1 MIVCTGTI
9 GVDITHMPST
19 KGYKTLGGSGV
30 YFALSSSFFGPT
42 GLVSIMGTDLTPTQE
57 QLLKTRLNCEGVE
70 QADGLTFHYVSE
82 YDETLSI
89 RTPLLTEL
97 NTYGDWIPKVPDS
110 YKNRKLNYIGN
121 VHPAHQLSILS
132 QLDYPEFTVIDTIK
146 LWMDT
151 AMSELLDVISKVKG
165 VIVNDVEIRRLAD
178 EPNLIKA
185 AHKLLDLGPDFVVVK
200 RGEHG
205 ATLFTD
211 TVTFPTVAYPVEN
224 VVDPT
229 GAGDAFGG
237 GFIGHLSRVDQ
248 ITEQT
253 MKEAVLYGNI
263 LGSFAIEGYGIER
276 LEALTQDEIEER
288 YQDYRK
294 LTSIRISS

>member
-9 GVDITHMPST
+9 GVDITHTPSIQ
-19 KGYKTLGGSGV
+19 GYKTLGGSGV
-30 YFALSSSFFGPT
+30 YFAISASHFGPT
-42 GLVSIMGTDLTPTQE
+42 GLISIMGTDLTPTQE

-70 QADGLTFHYVSE
+70 QADGLTFHYVSKF
-82 YDETLSI
+82 DETLAI

-97 NTYGDWIPKVPDS
+97 NTYGNWTPKVPDS
-110 YKNRKLNYIGN
+110 YLNNKLNYIGN
-121 VHPAHQLSILS
+121 VHPAHQLSILD
-132 QLDYPEFTVIDTIK
+132 QLDHPDFTVIDTIK
-146 LWMDT
+146 LWMDI
-151 AMSELLDVISKVKG
+151 AMPELLEVISKVKG
-165 VIVNDVEIRRLAD
+165 IIVNDIEIRRLAD

-185 AHKLLDLGPDFVVVK
+185 AHKLLDMGPDFVVVK

-211 TVTFPTVAYPVEN
+211 SIIFPTNAYPVVE

-237 GFIGHLSRVDQ
+237 GFMGHLSRVEQ
-248 ITEQT
+248 ISDQT

-263 LGSFAIEGYGIER
+263 MGSFAIEGYGIER
-276 LEALTQDEIEER
+276 LEMLTSEIIEER
-288 YQDYRK
+288 FQAYIG
-294 LTSIRISS
+294 LTSI

>member
-9 GVDITHMPST
+9 GVDITHTPTT

-30 YFALSSSFFGPT
+30 YFAISASHFGPT

-82 YDETLSI
+82 FDETLTL

-97 NTYGDWIPKVPDS
+97 NTYGDWTPKVPDS
-110 YKNRKLNYIGN
+110 YKNNKLNYIGN
-121 VHPAHQLSILS
+121 VHPAHQLSILE
-132 QLDYPEFTVIDTIK
+132 QLNHPDFTVIDTIK
-146 LWMDT
+146 LWMDI
-151 AMSELLDVISKVKG
+151 AMPELMEVISKVKG
-165 VIVNDVEIRRLAD
+165 IIVNDIEIRRLAN

-185 AHKLLDLGPDFVVVK
+185 AKKILDMGPNFLVVK

-211 TVTFPTVAYPVEN
+211 SIIFPTVAYPVEN

-229 GAGDAFGG
+229 GAGDAFAG
-237 GFIGHLSRVDQ
+237 GFFGYLSRGDQ
-248 ITEQT
+248 ITDQT

-276 LEALTQDEIEER
+276 LEKLTIDEIEER
-288 YQDYRK
+288 YQAY
-294 LTSIRISS
+294 LGFTSI

>member
-1 MIVCTGTI
+1 
-9 GVDITHMPST
+9 
-19 KGYKTLGGSGV
+19 
-30 YFALSSSFFGPT
+30 
-42 GLVSIMGTDLTPTQE
+42 
-57 QLLKTRLNCEGVE
+57 
-70 QADGLTFHYVSE
+70 
-82 YDETLSI
+82 
-89 RTPLLTEL
+89 
-97 NTYGDWIPKVPDS
+97 
-110 YKNRKLNYIGN
+110 
-121 VHPAHQLSILS
+121 
-132 QLDYPEFTVIDTIK
+132 
-146 LWMDT
+146 MDT
-151 AMSELLDVISKVKG
+151 AMAELMDVISKVKG

-185 AHKLLDLGPDFVVVK
+185 AHKLLELGPDFVVVK

-211 TVTFPTVAYPVEN
+211 TLTFPTVAYPVEN

-237 GFIGHLSRVDQ
+237 GFIGHLSRVDE

-276 LEALTQDEIEER
+276 LEALTHDEIEER

-294 LTSIRISS
+294 LTAI

>member
-1 MIVCTGTI
+1 MIICTGTI

-19 KGYKTLGGSGV
+19 QGYKTLGGSGV
-30 YFALSSSFFGPT
+30 YFAISASYFGPT
-42 GLVSIMGTDLTPTQE
+42 GLVSIMGTDLTQAQE

-70 QADGLTFHYVSE
+70 QAEGLTFHYVSKF
-82 YDETLSI
+82 DETLTI
-89 RTPLLTEL
+89 RTPLKTEL

-110 YKNRKLNYIGN
+110 YKNNKLNYIGN
-121 VHPAHQLSILS
+121 VHPAHQLSILE
-132 QLDYPEFTVIDTIK
+132 QLDHPEFTVIDTIK

-151 AMSELLDVISKVKG
+151 AMTELMEVISKVKG
-165 VIVNDVEIRRLAD
+165 VIVNDIEIRRLAD
-178 EPNLIKA
+178 ESNLIKA
-185 AHKLLDLGPDFVVVK
+185 AQKLLDMGPDFVVVK
-200 RGEHG
+200 RGENG

-211 TVTFPTVAYPVEN
+211 SIIFPTNAYPVVE

-237 GFIGHLSRVDQ
+237 GFIGHLSRVDH
-248 ITEQT
+248 ITDQT

-276 LEALTQDEIEER
+276 LETLTLDDIEER
-288 YQDYRK
+288 YQAYIG
-294 LTSIRISS
+294 LTSI

>member
-1 MIVCTGTI
+1 MNPNIVCTGTI
-9 GVDITHMPST
+9 GVDITHTPTT

-30 YFALSSSFFGPT
+30 YFAISASHFGPT

-82 YDETLSI
+82 FDETLTL

-97 NTYGDWIPKVPDS
+97 NTYGDWTPKVPDS
-110 YKNRKLNYIGN
+110 YKNKKLNYIGN
-121 VHPAHQLSILS
+121 VHPAHQLSILE
-132 QLDYPEFTVIDTIK
+132 QLNHPDFTVIDTIK
-146 LWMDT
+146 LWMDI
-151 AMSELLDVISKVKG
+151 AMPELMEVISKVKG
-165 VIVNDVEIRRLAD
+165 IIVNDIEIRRLAN

-185 AHKLLDLGPDFVVVK
+185 AKKILDMGPNFLVVK

-211 TVTFPTVAYPVEN
+211 SIIFPSVAYPVEN

-229 GAGDAFGG
+229 GAGDAFAG
-237 GFIGHLSRVDQ
+237 GFFGYLSRVDQ
-248 ITEQT
+248 ITDQT

-276 LEALTQDEIEER
+276 LEKLTIDEIEER
-288 YQDYRK
+288 YQAY
-294 LTSIRISS
+294 LGFTSI

>member
-1 MIVCTGTI
+1 
-9 GVDITHMPST
+9 
-19 KGYKTLGGSGV
+19 
-30 YFALSSSFFGPT
+30 
-42 GLVSIMGTDLTPTQE
+42 
-57 QLLKTRLNCEGVE
+57 
-70 QADGLTFHYVSE
+70 VSE
-82 YDETLSI
+82 FDETLSI

-165 VIVNDVEIRRLAD
+165 VIVNDMEIRRLAD

-211 TVTFPTVAYPVEN
+211 TVTNNERSGVIWEH
-224 VVDPT
+224 
-229 GAGDAFGG
+229 FGV
-237 GFIGHLSRVDQ
+237 FCH
-248 ITEQT
+248 
-253 MKEAVLYGNI
+253 
-263 LGSFAIEGYGIER
+263 
-276 LEALTQDEIEER
+276 
-288 YQDYRK
+288 
-294 LTSIRISS
+294 